1 LSIYGVISTGGSW
14 IWNPNAA
21 ATATSTGIEMNVISA
36 TGIEPAADLR
46 KALAER
52 KRASLLPLVVQG
64 DNAAAGELR
73 ARDPWRSICPDP
85 GLADACD
92 WAIASVGFEP
102 PHSSAE
108 TACV

>member
-1 LSIYGVISTGGSW
+1 MGNLDGCPHGVISTGGCW

-52 KRASLLPLVVQG
+52 KRASLLPLVVPSEHVAQG
-64 DNAAAGELR
+64 R
-73 ARDPWRSICPDP
+73 P
-85 GLADACD
+85 GSRNPSPSD
-92 WAIASVGFEP
+92 
-102 PHSSAE
+102 
-108 TACV
+108 T